1 MFRTEVEQVMDT
13 SLFFSFMGSLIIC
26 MALIPALTASAG
38 RLQFVDVPRERHAHD
53 APIAKIGGIAFGIAT
68 IAAVLLWAPKDQL
81 ILSSLLG
88 GAVIVL
94 FGAWDDRVNLT
105 PRMKF
110 IGQVLAAAIVIGLA
124 GVRLTTVP
132 FVDDVVF
139 PAWVAIPLT
148 LVVIVGVTNAVN
160 LADGL
165 DGLAGGLS
173 LISFAGI
180 AYLAYQ
186 ADEPLLVLLMVSVL
200 GGLLGFLRFNT
211 YPAKIFMGDAG
222 SQFLGHY
229 LAMAAILLT
238 GSARTMYSPLLALF
252 IWGVPLLDT
261 IGVMGQRLLEGRS
274 PFVGDRNHIHH
285 KLLAKGLTHGQA
297 VSVIYLI
304 HAVMVSC
311 AYVLR
316 WQSDVVLIVVYL
328 LWAAIILSMFVPWTQ
343 KASSAIA
350 LADTSR
356 SVPANHRALTLPIGE
371 WAFKALQLTV
381 PLYLVASVAMPKT
394 IPSDAGLIAAA
405 LLVAVVGSMVM
416 GRGKA
421 WVVRVGLYVGST
433 CLLYYGEVSP
443 RLSGADL
450 MTPLNVGFVLLAG
463 LVVLTIRFAG
473 TDRFQMTPLDYLI
486 VLLAVVMPFL
496 PGLNVGEVPVS
507 LLAAKLIVLFFSFE
521 LLLHFYSSAATRLGW
536 VSAWMLG
543 GLVLRAWW
551 W

>member
-1 MFRTEVEQVMDT
+1 MDT
-13 SLFFSFMGSLIIC
+13 SLFFSFTGSLIIC
-26 MALIPALTASAG
+26 MALIPALTASAW
-38 RLQFVDVPRERHAHD
+38 RMQFVDVPRERHGHD
-53 APIAKIGGIAFGIAT
+53 APIAKVGGIAFAVAT
-68 IAAVLLWAPKDQL
+68 FAAVLLWAPKDQL

-88 GAVIVL
+88 GAIIVL
-94 FGAWDDRVNLT
+94 FGVWDDRVSLN

-124 GVRLTTVP
+124 GVRFTTVP
-132 FVDDVVF
+132 FVDDVLF

-148 LVVIVGVTNAVN
+148 LLVIVGVTNAVN

-186 ADEPLLVLLMVSVL
+186 ADEPLLMLLMMSVL

-229 LAMAAILLT
+229 LAVAAILLT
-238 GSARTMYSPLLALF
+238 DSTRTMYSPLLVLF

-297 VSVIYLI
+297 VGVIYLA

-311 AYVLR
+311 AYLLR
-316 WQSDVVLIVVYL
+316 WQSDLVLVAVYV
-328 LWAAIILSMFVPWTQ
+328 LWATAILSMFVRWPHRT
-343 KASSAIA
+343 SSAA
-350 LADTSR
+350 APAEASR
-356 SVPANHRALTLPIGE
+356 SVHADRHSLQLPIGE
-371 WAFKALQLTV
+371 WAFKALQLAV
-381 PLYLVASVAMPKT
+381 PLYLIASVAMPKE
-394 IPSDAGLIAAA
+394 IPSDAGMIAAG

-421 WVVRVGLYVGST
+421 WVVRAGLYVGST
-433 CLLYYGEVSP
+433 CLMYYSEVSP
-443 RLSGADL
+443 RLSGIDV
-450 MTPLNVGFVLLAG
+450 MTPLNIGFVLLAG

-473 TDRFQMTPLDYLI
+473 ADRFQTTPLDYLI

-496 PGLNVGEVPVS
+496 PDMNVGEVSVS

-521 LLLHFYSSAATRLGW
+521 LLLHLYSSAATRLGW

-551 W
+551 L

>member
-1 MFRTEVEQVMDT
+1 MDT
-13 SLFFSFMGSLIIC
+13 ALFFSFMGSLIIC
-26 MALIPALTASAG
+26 MALIPALTASAWW
-38 RLQFVDVPRERHAHD
+38 LQFVDVPRERHAHD
-53 APIAKIGGIAFGIAT
+53 APIAKVGGIAFAVAT
-68 IAAVLLWAPKDQL
+68 FAAVLLWAPKDQL

-94 FGAWDDRVNLT
+94 FGIWDDRIGLN

-110 IGQVLAAAIVIGLA
+110 LGQVLAAAIIIGLA
-124 GVRLTTVP
+124 GVRLNTVP
-132 FVDDVVF
+132 FVDDVLF

-148 LVVIVGVTNAVN
+148 LLVIVGVTNAVN

-186 ADEPLLVLLMVSVL
+186 ANESLLLLLMMSVL

-229 LAMAAILLT
+229 LAVAAILLT
-238 GSARTMYSPLLALF
+238 DSTRTMYSPLLALF

-274 PFVGDRNHIHH
+274 PFIGDRNHIHH
-285 KLLAKGLTHGQA
+285 KLLARGLTHGQA
-297 VSVIYLI
+297 VSVIYLA

-311 AYVLR
+311 AYLLR
-316 WQSDVVLIVVYL
+316 WQSDVVLIAVYL
-328 LWAAIILSMFVPWTQ
+328 LCAAAILSIFVRKPHR
-343 KASSAIA
+343 ASSESAHA
-350 LADTSR
+350 EVARSAQASSHPSR
-356 SVPANHRALTLPIGE
+356 LSIGDY
-371 WAFKALQLTV
+371 AFKALQLAV
-381 PLYLVASVAMPKT
+381 PLYLITSVAMPKE
-394 IPSDAGLIAAA
+394 IPWDAGMIAAG
-405 LLVAVVGSMVM
+405 LLVAVVGSMIA
-416 GRGKA
+416 GRGTA
-421 WVVRVGLYVGST
+421 WVVRAGLYIGST
-433 CLLYYGEVSP
+433 CLMYYSEISP
-443 RLSGADL
+443 RLSGTDL
-450 MTPLNVGFVLLAG
+450 MTPLNIGFILLAG

-473 TDRFQMTPLDYLI
+473 TERFQTTPLDYLI
-486 VLLAVVMPFL
+486 VLLAVVLPFL
-496 PGLNVGEVPVS
+496 PDMTMGTVPVS

-521 LLLHFYSSAATRLGW
+521 LLLHIYSSAATRLGW

-551 W
+551 S

>member
-1 MFRTEVEQVMDT
+1 MDT

-26 MALIPALTASAG
+26 MALIPALTASAWW
-38 RLQFVDVPRERHAHD
+38 LQFVDFPRERHAHD
-53 APIAKIGGIAFGIAT
+53 APVAKIGGIAFAVAT
-68 IAAVLLWAPKDQL
+68 FAAVLLWAPKDQL

-94 FGAWDDRVNLT
+94 FGMCDDRIGLNY
-105 PRMKF
+105 RMKF
-110 IGQVLAAAIVIGLA
+110 IGQVSAAAIVIGLA

-132 FVDDVVF
+132 FVDDLLL

-186 ADEPLLVLLMVSVL
+186 ANEPLLVLLMVSIL

-229 LAMAAILLT
+229 LAVAAILLT
-238 GSARTMYSPLLALF
+238 DSARTMYSPLLVLF

-285 KLLAKGLTHGQA
+285 KLLARGLTHGQA
-297 VSVIYLI
+297 VSVIYLA

-311 AYVLR
+311 AYILR
-316 WQSDVVLIVVYL
+316 WQSDIVLIAVYL
-328 LWAAIILSMFVPWTQ
+328 LWAAAILSMFIRWPHR
-343 KASSAIA
+343 ASSAIA
-350 LADTSR
+350 STEVSR
-356 SVPANHRALTLPIGE
+356 SVYAKSHPSQLPIGE
-371 WAFKALQLTV
+371 WAFKALQLAV
-381 PLYLVASVAMPKT
+381 PLYLIASVAMPKEV
-394 IPSDAGLIAAA
+394 PWDAGIIAAG
-405 LLVAVVGSMVM
+405 LLVAVVGSMVV
-416 GRGKA
+416 GRGAA
-421 WVVRVGLYVGST
+421 WVVRAGLYVGST
-433 CLLYYGEVSP
+433 CLMYYSEVSP
-443 RLSGADL
+443 RLSGTNL
-450 MTPLNVGFVLLAG
+450 MTSLNIGFVLLAG

-473 TDRFQMTPLDYLI
+473 ADRFQTTPLDYLI
-486 VLLAVVMPFL
+486 ILLAIVMPFL
-496 PGLNVGEVPVS
+496 PDLNVGQVPMS

-521 LLLHFYSSAATRLGW
+521 LLLHIYSSSATRLGW

-543 GLVLRAWW
+543 GLVMRAWW
-551 W
+551 S

>member
-1 MFRTEVEQVMDT
+1 MDT
-13 SLFFSFMGSLIIC
+13 GLFFSFMGSLIIC
-26 MALIPALTASAG
+26 MALIPALSASAW

-53 APIAKIGGIAFGIAT
+53 APVAKVGGIAFAVAT
-68 IAAVLLWAPKDQL
+68 FAAVLLWAPKDQL

-94 FGAWDDRVNLT
+94 FGIWDDRIGLN

-110 IGQVLAAAIVIGLA
+110 LGQVLAAAIIIGLA
-124 GVRLTTVP
+124 GVRLNTVP
-132 FVDDVVF
+132 FVDDVLF

-148 LVVIVGVTNAVN
+148 LLVIVGVTNAVN

-186 ADEPLLVLLMVSVL
+186 ANEPLLVLLMMAVL

-229 LAMAAILLT
+229 LAVAALLLT
-238 GSARTMYSPLLALF
+238 DSARTMYSPLLALF

-261 IGVMGQRLLEGRS
+261 IGVMGQRLFEGRS
-274 PFVGDRNHIHH
+274 PFIGDRNHIHH

-297 VSVIYLI
+297 VGVIYLA

-311 AYVLR
+311 AYLLR
-316 WQSDVVLIVVYL
+316 WQSDVVLIAVYL
-328 LWAAIILSMFVPWTQ
+328 LWAAAILSMFVRWPHRV
-343 KASSAIA
+343 
-350 LADTSR
+350 TSESVPTEAAR
-356 SVPANHRALTLPIGE
+356 SVHAESRPSRLPIGE
-371 WAFKALQLTV
+371 YAFKALQLAV
-381 PLYLVASVAMPKT
+381 PLYLIASVAMPKE
-394 IPSDAGLIAAA
+394 IPWDAGMIAAG
-405 LLVAVVGSMVM
+405 LLVAVVGSMVA
-416 GRGKA
+416 GRGTT
-421 WVVRVGLYVGST
+421 WVVRVSLYIGST
-433 CLLYYGEVSP
+433 CLMYYSEVSP
-443 RLSGADL
+443 RLSGTDL
-450 MTPLNVGFVLLAG
+450 MTPLNIGFVLLAG

-473 TDRFQMTPLDYLI
+473 KDRFQATPLDYLI

-496 PGLNVGEVPVS
+496 PDVTAGEVPVS

-521 LLLHFYSSAATRLGW
+521 LLLHIYSSAATRLGW

-543 GLVLRAWW
+543 GLMLRAWW
-551 W
+551 L

>member
-1 MFRTEVEQVMDT
+1 MDT

-26 MALIPALTASAG
+26 MALIPALTASAW

-53 APIAKIGGIAFGIAT
+53 APIAKVGGIAFAVAT
-68 IAAVLLWAPKDQL
+68 FAAVLLWAPKDQL

-94 FGAWDDRVNLT
+94 FGIWDDRIGLN

-110 IGQVLAAAIVIGLA
+110 LGQVLAAAIIIGLA
-124 GVRLTTVP
+124 GVRLNTVP
-132 FVDDVVF
+132 FVDDVLF

-148 LVVIVGVTNAVN
+148 LLVIVGVTNAVN

-186 ADEPLLVLLMVSVL
+186 ANESLLLLLMMSVL

-229 LAMAAILLT
+229 LAVAAILLT
-238 GSARTMYSPLLALF
+238 DSTRTMYSPLLALF

-261 IGVMGQRLLEGRS
+261 IGVIGQRLLEGRS
-274 PFVGDRNHIHH
+274 PFIGDRNHIHH
-285 KLLAKGLTHGQA
+285 KLLARGLTHGQA
-297 VSVIYLI
+297 VSAIYLA

-311 AYVLR
+311 AYLLR
-316 WQSDVVLIVVYL
+316 WQSDVVLIAVYL
-328 LWAAIILSMFVPWTQ
+328 LWATAILSMFVRKPHR
-343 KASSAIA
+343 ASSERGPAEA
-350 LADTSR
+350 ARSAQANSHPSR
-356 SVPANHRALTLPIGE
+356 LSIGDY
-371 WAFKALQLTV
+371 AFKALQLAV
-381 PLYLVASVAMPKT
+381 PLYLITSVAMPKE
-394 IPSDAGLIAAA
+394 IPWDAGMIAAG
-405 LLVAVVGSMVM
+405 LLVAVVGSMIA
-416 GRGKA
+416 GRGTA
-421 WVVRVGLYVGST
+421 WVVRAGLYVGST
-433 CLLYYGEVSP
+433 CLMYYSEISP
-443 RLSGADL
+443 RLSGTDL
-450 MTPLNVGFVLLAG
+450 MTPLNIGFILLAG

-473 TDRFQMTPLDYLI
+473 TDRFQTTPLDYLI
-486 VLLAVVMPFL
+486 VSLAVVMPFL
-496 PGLNVGEVPVS
+496 PDMTVGTVPVS

-521 LLLHFYSSAATRLGW
+521 LLLHIYSSAATRLGW

-551 W
+551 S

>member
-1 MFRTEVEQVMDT
+1 MDT

-26 MALIPALTASAG
+26 MALIPALTASAW
-38 RLQFVDVPRERHAHD
+38 RLQFFDVPRERHVHD
-53 APIAKIGGIAFGIAT
+53 APIAKVGGIAFAFAT
-68 IAAVLLWAPKDQL
+68 FAAVLLWAPKDQL
-81 ILSSLLG
+81 ILSSLFG

-94 FGAWDDRVNLT
+94 FGMWDDRVSLT

-110 IGQVLAAAIVIGLA
+110 IGQVLAASIVIGFA

-132 FVDDVVF
+132 FVEDLLF

-180 AYLAYQ
+180 GYLAYQ

-229 LAMAAILLT
+229 LAVAAILLT
-238 GSARTMYSPLLALF
+238 DSARTMYSPLLVLF

-285 KLLAKGLTHGQA
+285 KLLARGLTHGQA
-297 VSVIYLI
+297 VSVIYLA
-304 HAVMVSC
+304 HALMVSC
-311 AYVLR
+311 AYLLR
-316 WQSDVVLIVVYL
+316 WESDVVLIAVYL
-328 LWAAIILSMFVPWTQ
+328 LWAATILSMFLRWPHR
-343 KASSAIA
+343 ASS
-350 LADTSR
+350 
-356 SVPANHRALTLPIGE
+356 SVAPGEASCPVETNNPPSQLPIGE
-371 WAFKALQLTV
+371 WAFKALQLAV
-381 PLYLVASVAMPKT
+381 PLYLIASVAMPKK
-394 IPSDAGLIAAA
+394 IPSDAGMIAAG
-405 LLVAVVGSMVM
+405 LLVALVGSLVVD
-416 GRGKA
+416 RGKA
-421 WVVRVGLYVGST
+421 WVVRAGLYVGST
-433 CLLYYGEVSP
+433 CLMYYSEVGP
-443 RLSGADL
+443 RLFGIDL
-450 MTPLNVGFVLLAG
+450 MTPLNIGFALLAG

-473 TDRFQMTPLDYLI
+473 ADRFQTTPLDYLI

-496 PGLNVGEVPVS
+496 PNMNVGEVPVS

-521 LLLHFYSSAATRLGW
+521 LLLHLYSSAATRLGW
-536 VSAWMLG
+536 VSALMLG

-551 W
+551 L

>member
-1 MFRTEVEQVMDT
+1 MDT
-13 SLFFSFMGSLIIC
+13 ALFFSFMGSLVIC
-26 MALIPALTASAG
+26 MALIPALSASAW

-53 APIAKIGGIAFGIAT
+53 APIAKVGGIAFAVAT
-68 IAAVLLWAPKDQL
+68 FAAVLLWAPKNQL

-94 FGAWDDRVNLT
+94 FGIWDDRIGLNH
-105 PRMKF
+105 RMKF
-110 IGQVLAAAIVIGLA
+110 FGQVLAAAIVIGLA
-124 GVRLTTVP
+124 GVRLNTLP
-132 FVDDVVF
+132 FVDDVLF

-186 ADEPLLVLLMVSVL
+186 ANEPLLVLLMMAVL

-229 LAMAAILLT
+229 LAVAAILLT
-238 GSARTMYSPLLALF
+238 DSSRTMYSPLLALF

-285 KLLAKGLTHGQA
+285 KLLARGLTHGQA
-297 VSVIYLI
+297 VSVIYLA

-311 AYVLR
+311 AYLLR
-316 WQSDVVLIVVYL
+316 WQSDVVLIAVYL
-328 LWAAIILSMFVPWTQ
+328 LWAVAILSMFVRWPHRVTSENVPTE
-343 KASSAIA
+343 AARSAHA
-350 LADTSR
+350 ESHP
-356 SVPANHRALTLPIGE
+356 SQLPIGE
-371 WAFKALQLTV
+371 YAFKALQLAV
-381 PLYLVASVAMPKT
+381 PFYLIASVAMPKE
-394 IPSDAGLIAAA
+394 IPWDAGMIAAG
-405 LLVAVVGSMVM
+405 LLVAVVVSMVA
-416 GRGKA
+416 GRGTA
-421 WVVRVGLYVGST
+421 WVVRAGLYVGST
-433 CLLYYGEVSP
+433 CLMYYSEVSP
-443 RLSGADL
+443 RLSGTDL
-450 MTPLNVGFVLLAG
+450 MTPLNIGFILLAG

-473 TDRFQMTPLDYLI
+473 TNRFQTTPLDYLI
-486 VLLAVVMPFL
+486 VLLAVLMPFL
-496 PGLNVGEVPVS
+496 PDMTVGTVPVS

-521 LLLHFYSSAATRLGW
+521 LLLHIYSSAATRLGW

-551 W
+551 S

>member
-1 MFRTEVEQVMDT
+1 MDT
-13 SLFFSFMGSLIIC
+13 TLFFSFMGSLIIC
-26 MALIPALTASAG
+26 MALIPALTASAW
-38 RLQFVDVPRERHAHD
+38 RLQFVDVPRERHGHD
-53 APIAKIGGIAFGIAT
+53 APIAKVGGIAFALAT
-68 IAAVLLWAPKDQL
+68 FAAVLLWAPKDQL

-88 GAVIVL
+88 GVVIVL
-94 FGAWDDRVNLT
+94 FGVWDDRISLN

-124 GVRLTTVP
+124 GVRIIDMP
-132 FVDDVVF
+132 FVDDVLF

-173 LISFAGI
+173 LMSFAGI

-186 ADEPLLVLLMVSVL
+186 ANEPLLVLLMVSVL

-229 LAMAAILLT
+229 LAVAAILLT
-238 GSARTMYSPLLALF
+238 DSTRTMYSPLLALF

-261 IGVMGQRLLEGRS
+261 VGVMGQRLLEGRS

-297 VSVIYLI
+297 VSVIYLA

-311 AYVLR
+311 AYLLR
-316 WQSDVVLIVVYL
+316 WQSDVVLIAVYL
-328 LWAAIILSMFVPWTQ
+328 LWAAAILSMFVRWPQWIT
-343 KASSAIA
+343 SESAPSEA
-350 LADTSR
+350 ARPVDADSHPLR
-356 SVPANHRALTLPIGE
+356 LPIGDY
-371 WAFKALQLTV
+371 AFKALQLAV
-381 PLYLVASVAMPKT
+381 PLYLIASVAMPKE
-394 IPSDAGLIAAA
+394 IPWDAGMIAAG
-405 LLVAVVGSMVM
+405 LLVAVVGSMIA
-416 GRGKA
+416 GRGTA
-421 WVVRVGLYVGST
+421 WVVRAGLYVGST
-433 CLLYYGEVSP
+433 CLMYYSEISP
-443 RLSGADL
+443 RLSGTDL
-450 MTPLNVGFVLLAG
+450 MTPLNIGFVLLAG
-463 LVVLTIRFAG
+463 LVVLTIRFTG
-473 TDRFQMTPLDYLI
+473 TDRFQTTPLDYLI
-486 VLLAVVMPFL
+486 VLLAVVLPFL
-496 PGLNVGEVPVS
+496 PDMTVGTVPVS

-521 LLLHFYSSAATRLGW
+521 LLLHIYSSSATRLGW

-551 W
+551 S

>member
-1 MFRTEVEQVMDT
+1 MDT
-13 SLFFSFMGSLIIC
+13 SLFFSFIGSLIIC
-26 MALIPALTASAG
+26 MALIPALTASAW

-53 APIAKIGGIAFGIAT
+53 APIAKVGGIAFALAT
-68 IAAVLLWAPKDQL
+68 FAAVLLWAPKDQL

-88 GAVIVL
+88 GAVIAL
-94 FGAWDDRVNLT
+94 FGMWDDRVSLK

-110 IGQVLAAAIVIGLA
+110 IGQVVAAAIVIGLA

-132 FVDDVVF
+132 FVDDVLF

-148 LVVIVGVTNAVN
+148 LLVIVGVTNAVN

-186 ADEPLLVLLMVSVL
+186 ADEPLLVLLMLSVL

-229 LAMAAILLT
+229 LAVAAILLT
-238 GSARTMYSPLLALF
+238 DSARTMYSPLLVLF

-261 IGVMGQRLLEGRS
+261 IGVIGQRLLEGRS

-285 KLLAKGLTHGQA
+285 KLLARGLTHGQA
-297 VSVIYLI
+297 VGVIYLV
-304 HAVMVSC
+304 HAVMVGC
-311 AYVLR
+311 AYLLR
-316 WQSDVVLIVVYL
+316 WQSDAVLIAVYL
-328 LWAAIILSMFVPWTQ
+328 LWAAAILSMFVRWPYR
-343 KASSAIA
+343 ASSVAA
-350 LADTSR
+350 PAEASR
-356 SVPANHRALTLPIGE
+356 SVHAERHSSQLPIGE
-371 WAFKALQLTV
+371 WAFKALQLAV
-381 PLYLVASVAMPKT
+381 PLYLLASVAMPKT
-394 IPSDAGLIAAA
+394 IPSDAGMIAAG
-405 LLVAVVGSMVM
+405 LLVVVVSSMVV

-421 WVVRVGLYVGST
+421 WVVRAGLYIGST
-433 CLLYYGEVSP
+433 CLMYYSEVSP
-443 RLSGADL
+443 RLSGTDL
-450 MTPLNVGFVLLAG
+450 MTPLNIGFVLLAV

-473 TDRFQMTPLDYLI
+473 PDRFQTTPLDYLI

-496 PGLNVGEVPVS
+496 PDMNVGEVSVS

-521 LLLHFYSSAATRLGW
+521 LLLHLYSSAATRLGW

-551 W
+551 L

>member
-1 MFRTEVEQVMDT
+1 MDT
-13 SLFFSFMGSLIIC
+13 ALFFSFMGSLVIC
-26 MALIPALTASAG
+26 MALIPALTASAW

-53 APIAKIGGIAFGIAT
+53 APIAKIGGIAFAIAT
-68 IAAVLLWAPKDQL
+68 ITAVLLWAPKDQL

-94 FGAWDDRVNLT
+94 FGMWDDRVSLK

-124 GVRLTTVP
+124 GVRVTTVP
-132 FVDDVVF
+132 FLDDVLF

-148 LVVIVGVTNAVN
+148 LMVIVGVTNAVN

-173 LISFAGI
+173 LMSFAGI

-186 ADEPLLVLLMVSVL
+186 ANESTLVLLMVSVL

-238 GSARTMYSPLLALF
+238 DSTRTMYSPLLALF

-285 KLLAKGLTHGQA
+285 KLLARGLTHGRA
-297 VSVIYLI
+297 VGVIYLA

-311 AYVLR
+311 AYLLR
-316 WQSDVVLIVVYL
+316 FQSDVVLIAVYL
-328 LWAAIILSMFVPWTQ
+328 LCAAAILSMFVPWPHR
-343 KASSAIA
+343 ASSAVA
-350 LADTSR
+350 PTEASRPVHANNHTSQ
-356 SVPANHRALTLPIGE
+356 LPIGE
-371 WAFKALQLTV
+371 WAFKALQWVV
-381 PLYLVASVAMPKT
+381 PLYLLASVAMPKT
-394 IPSDAGLIAAA
+394 IPSDAGMIAAG
-405 LLVAVVGSMVM
+405 LLVAAVGSMVM
-416 GRGKA
+416 GRGKV
-421 WVVRVGLYVGST
+421 WVVRAGLYVGST
-433 CLLYYGEVSP
+433 CLMYYSEISP
-443 RLSGADL
+443 RLFGIDL
-450 MTPLNVGFVLLAG
+450 MTPLNIGFVFLAG

-473 TDRFQMTPLDYLI
+473 ADRFQTTPLDYLI
-486 VLLAVVMPFL
+486 VLLAVVMPFC
-496 PGLNVGEVPVS
+496 
-507 LLAAKLIVLFFSFE
+507 
-521 LLLHFYSSAATRLGW
+521 
-536 VSAWMLG
+536 
-543 GLVLRAWW
+543 RA
-551 W
+551 